1 MVCPECQLS
10 IHHDHKII
18 AIIHLA
24 KEIENELKERLES
37 AQLPLEK
44 ALANV
49 EQIISSSGSIN
60 KDKITEIF
68 SSIRATINESA
79 SITTSIDVTNAKAPK
94 DLNQVQI
101 DTAAAAV
108 SSTVSAMEIN
118 TPATKGT
125 LTTTATD
132 KTKAKDEIHSSEI
145 QIDAA
150 APAVSHT
157 IAAFETNG
165 PASKETSPRRLPGFL
180 NIGKNKKKYLRP
192 EISAPIQSTMVHVT
206 HIGEKDM
213 YFNNDS
219 AKEQYLKTMTSLHTP
234 EENELHI
241 LETENHEVVPTI
253 SSRSDKRASDNKN
266 QTVQTSL
273 SSTSTRRP
281 PPPPLIK
288 EDL

>member
-1 MVCPECQLS
+1 
-10 IHHDHKII
+10 
-18 AIIHLA
+18 
-24 KEIENELKERLES
+24 
-37 AQLPLEK
+37 
-44 ALANV
+44 
-49 EQIISSSGSIN
+49 
-60 KDKITEIF
+60 
-68 SSIRATINESA
+68 
-79 SITTSIDVTNAKAPK
+79 
-94 DLNQVQI
+94 
-101 DTAAAAV
+101 
-108 SSTVSAMEIN
+108 
-118 TPATKGT
+118 
-125 LTTTATD
+125 
-132 KTKAKDEIHSSEI
+132 
-145 QIDAA
+145 
-150 APAVSHT
+150 
-157 IAAFETNG
+157 
-165 PASKETSPRRLPGFL
+165 
-180 NIGKNKKKYLRP
+180 
-192 EISAPIQSTMVHVT
+192 MVHVT

>member
-1 MVCPECQLS
+1 M
-10 IHHDHKII
+10 D
-18 AIIHLA
+18 
-24 KEIENELKERLES
+24 ELQTAMNDGLKRVRIV
-37 AQLPLEK
+37 QK
-44 ALANV
+44 
-49 EQIISSSGSIN
+49 QG
-60 KDKITEIF
+60 
-68 SSIRATINESA
+68 A

-101 DTAAAAV
+101 DTAAAAA
-108 SSTVSAMEIN
+108 SSIVNTGVTSSFKKVSAMEIN

-157 IAAFETNG
+157 VNTGVNFIAEKIAAFETNG